1 VAIRLFAQC
10 LLTGAMLLAAGASQ
24 AQLYWRVDGGWSMS
38 TDANLRD
45 RDGNNPFVCSDFSCA
60 PGTGTELNEVGNSPV
75 IQGGI
80 GWRFSPNFRIDGT
93 LGYRGFYELDDSDG
107 FPSTFNA
114 DITSWALM
122 ANAYYD
128 FNLAWGRPY
137 LGAGLGVAVNKID
150 PISNTVSIPGAS
162 TFTLP
167 GGTTTGV
174 AWSIMAGVTFQLSPT
189 MSLDVG
195 YRYIDLGKI
204 ESDAGNA
211 TTTGPFVIPVSGLTG
226 NLRAHELM
234 VGLRF

>member
-1 VAIRLFAQC
+1 MAARALAKA
-10 LLTGAMLLAAGASQ
+10 LLAGSMFLAAGASQ
-24 AQLYWRVDGGWSMS
+24 AQIYWRVDGGWSMS

-45 RDGNNPFVCSDFSCA
+45 KDGNNPFVCSDASCA
-60 PGTGTELNEVGNSPV
+60 PGTGTELNDAGNSPV

-93 LGYRGFYELDDSDG
+93 LGYRGFYELDDKDG
-107 FPSTFNA
+107 VPSSYKA

-128 FNLAWGRPY
+128 FNLSWGKPY
-137 LGAGLGVAVNKID
+137 VGVGLGVAVNEIDKIT
-150 PISNTVSIPGAS
+150 NTVDLPGGA

-167 GGTTTGV
+167 GGTTTDM
-174 AWSIMAGVTFQLSPT
+174 AWSIMAGVTFQLSST

-211 TTTGPFVIPVSGLTG
+211 TTTGFFIPVSGLTG

>member
-1 VAIRLFAQC
+1 MAHRVFIKLAFAAS
-10 LLTGAMLLAAGASQ
+10 LLLAATASQ

-45 RDGNNPFVCSDFSCA
+45 KDFNNLPWVCGDPACSTPA
-60 PGTGTELNEVGNSPV
+60 ELNDVGNSPV

-93 LGYRGFYELDDSDG
+93 LGYRGGYELNDSDG
-107 FPSTFNA
+107 FPSKYNA
-114 DITSWALM
+114 DVTSWALM

-128 FNLAWGRPY
+128 FNLSWGKPY
-137 LGAGLGVAVNKID
+137 VGVGLGVAVNEIGT
-150 PISNTVSIPGAS
+150 ITNTANIPGAP

-167 GGTTTGV
+167 GGTTTDL
-174 AWSIMAGVTFQLSPT
+174 AWSLQAGIAFQLSPRVT
-189 MSLDVG
+189 LDVG
-195 YRYIDLGKI
+195 YRYADLGKI

-211 TTTGPFVIPVSGLTG
+211 TTTGGFFIPVSGLTG

-234 VGLRF
+234 VGVRF